1 MNDPQY
7 SSELIKCVRCGA
19 CKALC
24 PTYLTALDETMGS
37 RGRIAMLGAMTAG
50 SLLPSGRLSDKIF
63 SCILCGACRDLCPTG
78 IDILETIYHGRVKLK
93 NFYRRGRLFSKAVR
107 FSIPRMNS
115 VFSVL
120 RGMQKIFYQ
129 PLYKTGKL
137 PYIPEITSVPFKDSA
152 QVYPVRN
159 FRWQNFLSNGV
170 YKNTKKIGRVAI
182 FAGCA
187 VNYFYPHLGGS
198 LLNILLARGYEVVVL
213 KGEVCCGSP
222 MRAMGL
228 EEEAIALARK
238 NVELFNRVRAEAIL
252 CMCPTCTM
260 VIKREYPLLI
270 NDSIEKIMDVN
281 EFFIRN
287 DFFGAVKALG
297 TTRRI
302 ITYHDPCHLNFGL
315 GIKNEPRSILKN
327 IGGIEFIEMQD
338 AGECCGFGGFFSIN
352 FKDLSKKIGNKKI
365 RNVSDTHADTLVTSC
380 PGCMI
385 QFENIKRQNSFNI
398 DVMHMVEIVDEA
410 MHGELI

>member
-1 MNDPQY
+1 MDDLRY

-37 RGRIAMLGAMTAG
+37 RGRIAMLGAMKSG
-50 SLLPSGRLSDKIF
+50 SLLPSSRLSDKIF

-93 NFYRRGRLFSKAVR
+93 NFYRRGRLFSKAAK
-107 FSIPRMNS
+107 FSIPMMNS
-115 VFSVL
+115 VFFIL

-129 PLYKTGKL
+129 PLYKIGKL

-152 QVYPVRN
+152 Q
-159 FRWQNFLSNGV
+159 V

-270 NDSIEKIMDVN
+270 NDTIEKIMDVN
-281 EFFIRN
+281 EFFIKN
-287 DFFGAVKALG
+287 DILNSGHNSPGELKIR
-297 TTRRI
+297 RRI
-302 ITYHDPCHLNFGL
+302 VTY
-315 GIKNEPRSILKN
+315 
-327 IGGIEFIEMQD
+327 Q
-338 AGECCGFGGFFSIN
+338 
-352 FKDLSKKIGNKKI
+352 DLSEKIGHKKN
-365 RNVSDTHADTLVTSC
+365 RNISDTNADTLVTSC

-385 QFENIKRQNSFNI
+385 QFENIKRQSRLDI
-398 DVMHMVEIVDEA
+398 DIVHMVEIIEEA
-410 MHGELI
+410 MCGEKAA